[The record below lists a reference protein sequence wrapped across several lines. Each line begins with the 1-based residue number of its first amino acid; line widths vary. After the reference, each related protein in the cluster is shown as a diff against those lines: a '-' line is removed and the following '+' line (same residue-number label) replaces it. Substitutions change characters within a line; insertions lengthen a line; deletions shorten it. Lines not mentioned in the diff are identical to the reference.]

1 MIYEVISKY
10 HKLSRIDKHHRF
22 KSWEHSFH
30 FFSSHYKSLNDEK
43 TFDHG
48 CLHLA
53 FYLASWGMLRGGA
66 FLLQKDY
73 RIHEY
78 FLIDVVKN
86 TKYFRYYDREFQL
99 SMNRDSVVGIDS
111 LIKETTESYIS
122 NISQINGED
131 TLASV
136 TDTLAS
142 KILLGVYG
150 NVPAY
155 DRYLKDALNLH
166 GISQQFNEAS
176 LLELVDFYNSYRDE
190 FEKCHQLFCEN
201 GTYYTPMKLI
211 DMYFWQVGFLM
222 DTIDENNSEL
232 VKIKEFASIF
242 ANNRIL
248 QFKNGGLV
256 IPRSIKNPGLT
267 DSIREYIISRLNQA
281 KEDGIT
287 SIDLKSGDIHKSL
300 KLENRMPPV
309 CNAMVS
315 LGVYRFEIIHD
326 TPSGA
331 SSTKVVRYYLG

>member
-1 MIYEVISKY
+1 MIYEVISEY

-22 KSWEHSFH
+22 KSWEHCFQ
-30 FFSSHYKSLNDEK
+30 FFSTNYKSLNDEK
-43 TFDHG
+43 IFDHG

-73 RIHEY
+73 RVHEY
-78 FLIDVVKN
+78 FLNDVVKN
-86 TKYFRYYDREFQL
+86 TKYFRHYDHEFQL

-111 LIKETTESYIS
+111 LIRETTESYIS
-122 NISQINGED
+122 NISQINGEN
-131 TLASV
+131 TIVSV

-155 DRYLKDALNLH
+155 DRYLKDSLKLH

-176 LLELVDFYNSYRDE
+176 LLELNNFYNFYKDE
-190 FEKCHQLFCEN
+190 FEKSHQLFSEDE
-201 GTYYTPMKLI
+201 TYYTPMKLI
-211 DMYFWQVGFLM
+211 DMYFWQVDFLM
-222 DTIDENNSEL
+222 DTVDENNSEIL
-232 VKIKEFASIF
+232 KIKEFASTY
-242 ANNRIL
+242 ANNRIREI
-248 QFKNGGLV
+248 KIGGLV
-256 IPRSIKNPGLT
+256 MPKSIKNPGLT
-267 DSIREYIISRLNQA
+267 DSIREYIISRLNQT

-287 SIDLKSGDIHKSL
+287 SIDFKSGDIHKSL
-300 KLENRMPPV
+300 KLESRMPAV

-315 LGVYRFEIIHD
+315 LGVYRYEIIHD

-331 SSTKVVRYYLG
+331 SSTKVVRYYL

>member
-10 HKLSRIDKHHRF
+10 HELSRIDKHHRF
-22 KSWEHSFH
+22 KSWEHCYH
-30 FFSSHYKSLNDEK
+30 FFSTNYKSLNDEK

-73 RIHEY
+73 RIHE
-78 FLIDVVKN
+78 FFINDVVKK
-86 TKYFRYYDREFQL
+86 TYYHHFYDHELQQ
-99 SMNRDSVVGIDS
+99 SMNKLSVEGIDK
-111 LIKETTESYIS
+111 LIKETTESYIN
-122 NISQINGED
+122 NIPQINGED
-131 TLASV
+131 KLISV

-155 DRYLKDALNLH
+155 DRYLKGALKLH
-166 GISQQFNEAS
+166 GINQQFNEAS
-176 LLELVDFYNSYRDE
+176 LLELVDFYNVYRDE
-190 FEKCHQLFCEN
+190 FEKCHQLFSKD

-222 DTIDENNSEL
+222 VTVDENNSEL
-232 VKIKEFASIF
+232 VNIKEFASTF
-242 ANNRIL
+242 SNYRCRQFNNLALIMP
-248 QFKNGGLV
+248 K
-256 IPRSIKNPGLT
+256 SIKNPGLT
-267 DSIREYIISRLNQA
+267 DKIREYIISRLKQA
-281 KEDGIT
+281 KEEGIT

-300 KLENRMPPV
+300 MLENRMPPV
-309 CNAMVS
+309 CNAMGS
-315 LGVYRFEIIHD
+315 LGVYRIEIIHD

-331 SSTKVVRYYLG
+331 SSTKIVRYYL